1 MTNGQRQP
9 MTKAQQR
16 QVRLAAIVII
26 VTFPLWLL
34 ASWIGGQLG
43 LPPRYAFLAD
53 FAALAAFAFALII
66 LWRVWRERN
75 EGDA

>member
-1 MTNGQRQP
+1 MTNGPRQP

-16 QVRLAAIVII
+16 QVRLAAVVII
-26 VTFPLWLL
+26 VAFPLWLL
-34 ASWIGGQLG
+34 VSWIGGQLG
-43 LPPRYAFLAD
+43 LPSRYAFLAD
-53 FAALAAFAFALII
+53 FAALAAFAFALVI

>member
-1 MTNGQRQP
+1 MTKEPRQP
-9 MTKAQQR
+9 MTEAQQR

-26 VTFPLWLL
+26 VAFPLWVLV
-34 ASWIGGQLG
+34 SWIGGRLG

-53 FAALAAFAFALII
+53 FAALAAFAFALVI

-75 EGDA
+75 KGDA